1 MTNKQLLRA
10 EMIAN
15 GLSSE
20 DLADELGISR
30 QSFSYKLNNKRPF
43 TSNEISVIAH
53 LLKMSPE
60 KVMQIFFEK
69 QVDE

>member
-53 LLKMSPE
+53 LLKLSPE

>member
-53 LLKMSPE
+53 MLKLSPE